1 MSRLL
6 QQTSNFFTLIVV
18 LVTISTQGV
27 PRARAAWLKAVDWA
41 FMTDES
47 DSGPRVSFDEGKTV
61 KSGDKVAGFAVSDVF
76 LPCTNPSVSTK
87 DCRTWEGHARAHLG
101 VDVST
106 PPGQKLVMFGV
117 RGQAFRVTCSGSVDS
132 REGGGLVATIEA
144 HGYTFQAM
152 HLNRCQSGTV
162 QVGRVFA
169 ETGNSGYSTGP
180 HLHWGQKQEGAAI
193 DPHQVYLEAAL
204 SGGVMKNEYAKIE
217 RLKAAIIEQ
226 ESGAEVSL
234 LNPDSGAIGLG
245 QVMPENVPSWTKQC
259 LGRELTPAEFQN
271 DARAQNEVIDC
282 KLEQYWKTAKS
293 RTTNEKV
300 RDVAAIWYAGNA
312 DAKNSTALQPYG
324 NNVYPSIQSYTYQVL
339 DRFEALG
346 DKSTTS
352 DSGTAIEETVELPEI
367 VPGAEFADPAAV
379 TPSHPSSPLNESNR
393 RNDSATESTTPTTP
407 VTPTTQGDRP
417 LIPGDRDFDDQN

>member
-6 QQTSNFFTLIVV
+6 QQTSNIFTLIAV

-47 DSGPRVSFDEGKTV
+47 DGGPRVSFDEGKTV
-61 KSGDKVAGFAVSDVF
+61 KSGDKIAGFAVSDAF
-76 LPCTNPSVSTK
+76 LPCTNPGVSTK
-87 DCRTWEGHARAHLG
+87 DCRTWEGIARAHLG

-117 RGQAFRVTCSGSVDS
+117 RGQAFRVTCSGSAESQD
-132 REGGGLVATIEA
+132 GGGLVATIEA

-180 HLHWGQKQEGAAI
+180 HLHWGQKQDGVAI

-259 LGRELTPAEFQN
+259 LGRELTPAEFQQ

-293 RTTNEKV
+293 RTTEEKV

-312 DAKNSTALQPYG
+312 ASKNSTAPQPYG
-324 NNVYPSIQSYTYQVL
+324 NNVYPSIKSYTYQVL
-339 DRFEALG
+339 DRFEALA
-346 DKSTTS
+346 DDPSHKSDAVPAT
-352 DSGTAIEETVELPEI
+352 EETVERPELAPPSG
-367 VPGAEFADPAAV
+367 VDDPVDDPADDRADDPAAV
-379 TPSHPSSPLNESNR
+379 TPSNLDESSR
-393 RNDSATESTTPTTP
+393 QNDTVTE
-407 VTPTTQGDRP
+407 PTTQGDRD
-417 LIPGDRDFDDQN
+417 LRDLDD

>member
-1 MSRLL
+1 MSPLL
-6 QQTSNFFTLIVV
+6 QQTSNLFTLLVV
-18 LVTISTQGV
+18 LITISTQGV
-27 PRARAAWLKAVDWA
+27 PRARAAWLRAVDWA
-41 FMTDES
+41 FMVDES
-47 DSGPRVSFDEGKTV
+47 DRGPRVSFDEGKTV
-61 KSGDKVAGFAVSDVF
+61 KSGDKVAGFTVSDAF
-76 LPCTNPSVSTK
+76 LPCKDPSVSTS
-87 DCRTWEGHARAHLG
+87 DCRTWEGTARAHLG

-117 RGQAFRVTCSGSVDS
+117 RGQAFRVTCSGSAES

-180 HLHWGQKQEGAAI
+180 HLHWGQKQNGDAI
-193 DPHQVYLEAAL
+193 DPHLVYLEAAL

-226 ESGAEVSL
+226 ESGAEASL

-245 QVMPENVPSWTKQC
+245 QVMPENVPTWTKQC
-259 LGRELTPAEFQN
+259 LGRELTPAEFQK
-271 DARAQNEVIDC
+271 DARAQNDVIDC

-293 RTTNEKV
+293 HTTDEKV

-312 DAKNSTALQPYG
+312 AAKNSTAPQPYG

-339 DRFEALG
+339 DRFEALTEAAG
-346 DKSTTS
+346 QEPKPVK
-352 DSGTAIEETVELPEI
+352 EETVELPDLAPE
-367 VPGAEFADPAAV
+367 PEPSDRAE
-379 TPSHPSSPLNESNR
+379 EK
-393 RNDSATESTTPTTP
+393 PTTSSDTSEP
-407 VTPTTQGDRP
+407 EAVLPSAPTTDPVRST
-417 LIPGDRDFDDQN
+417 DNQNLSDPN

>member
-6 QQTSNFFTLIVV
+6 QQTSNIFTLIVV

-47 DSGPRVSFDEGKTV
+47 DSGPRVSFDEGKTI
-61 KSGDKVAGFAVSDVF
+61 KSGDKVAGFAVSDAF
-76 LPCTNPSVSTK
+76 LPCKNPGVNTS
-87 DCRTWEGHARAHLG
+87 DCRNWEGTARAHLG

-117 RGQAFRVTCSGSVDS
+117 RGQAFRVTCSGSAESQD
-132 REGGGLVATIEA
+132 GGGLVATIEA
-144 HGYTFQAM
+144 HGYIFQAM

-180 HLHWGQKQEGAAI
+180 HLHWGQKQDGVAI
-193 DPHQVYLEAAL
+193 DPHLVYLEAAL

-226 ESGAEVSL
+226 ESGANVSL

-245 QVMPENVPSWTKQC
+245 QVMPENVPAWTKQC

-271 DARAQNEVIDC
+271 DAKAQNEVIDC

-293 RTTNEKV
+293 STTDEKV

-312 DAKNSTALQPYG
+312 AAKNSSAPQPYG
-324 NNVYPSIQSYTYQVL
+324 NTVYPSIKSYTYQVL
-339 DRFEALG
+339 DRFEALTEEAG
-346 DKSTTS
+346 RDSTPATE
-352 DSGTAIEETVELPEI
+352 ATVELPESPESPEP
-367 VPGAEFADPAAV
+367 VPNSEASDRAPERLTAPSNASDQADPV
-379 TPSHPSSPLNESNR
+379 PSPDLPTSSDRSPDHPVDNQ
-393 RNDSATESTTPTTP
+393 D
-407 VTPTTQGDRP
+407 VGD
-417 LIPGDRDFDDQN
+417 

>member
-6 QQTSNFFTLIVV
+6 QQTSNIFTLIVV

-47 DSGPRVSFDEGKTV
+47 DRGPRVSFDEGKTV
-61 KSGDKVAGFAVSDVF
+61 KSGDKVAGFAVSDAF
-76 LPCTNPSVSTK
+76 LPCKDPSVSTS
-87 DCRTWEGHARAHLG
+87 DCRTWEGTARAHLG

-106 PPGQKLVMFGV
+106 PPGQKLMMFGV
-117 RGQAFRVTCSGSVDS
+117 RGQAFRVTCSGSAES

-180 HLHWGQKQEGAAI
+180 HLHWGQKKDGDAI
-193 DPHQVYLEAAL
+193 NPHQVYLEAAL
-204 SGGVMKNEYAKIE
+204 SGGVMKNEYAKLE
-217 RLKAAIIEQ
+217 RLKTAIIEQ
-226 ESGAEVSL
+226 ESGTEASL

-259 LGRELTPAEFQN
+259 LGRELTPAEFQK

-293 RTTNEKV
+293 STTDEKV

-312 DAKNSTALQPYG
+312 AAKNSTAPQPYG

-339 DRFEALG
+339 DRFEALTEEAG
-346 DKSTTS
+346 A
-352 DSGTAIEETVELPEI
+352 DSRPATEETVELPDLAPESEPRDRADDRSDERSDESSTAPSETI
-367 VPGAEFADPAAV
+367 APTEPTPSPDPQASADP
-379 TPSHPSSPLNESNR
+379 SPGNSDVGAPN
-393 RNDSATESTTPTTP
+393 
-407 VTPTTQGDRP
+407 
-417 LIPGDRDFDDQN
+417 

>member
-1 MSRLL
+1 
-6 QQTSNFFTLIVV
+6 
-18 LVTISTQGV
+18 
-27 PRARAAWLKAVDWA
+27 
-41 FMTDES
+41 
-47 DSGPRVSFDEGKTV
+47 
-61 KSGDKVAGFAVSDVF
+61 
-76 LPCTNPSVSTK
+76 
-87 DCRTWEGHARAHLG
+87 
-101 VDVST
+101 
-106 PPGQKLVMFGV
+106 MFGV

-132 REGGGLVATIEA
+132 QEGGGLVATIEA

-180 HLHWGQKQEGAAI
+180 HLHWGQKQAGVAI
-193 DPHQVYLEAAL
+193 DPHQVYLEAVL

-217 RLKAAIIEQ
+217 RLKTAIIEQ

-259 LGRELTPAEFQN
+259 LGRELTPVEFQN
-271 DARAQNEVIDC
+271 DAQAQNEVIDC

-312 DAKNSTALQPYG
+312 AAKDSTAPQPYG
-324 NNVYPSIQSYTYQVL
+324 NNMYPSIQSYTYQVL
-339 DRFEALG
+339 DRFEALSDG
-346 DKSTTS
+346 KSADS
-352 DSGTAIEETVELPEI
+352 DSVTAIEETVELPEI
-367 VPGAEFADPAAV
+367 APAAELDDPAAMMP
-379 TPSHPSSPLNESNR
+379 TNPDESSHSV
-393 RNDSATESTTPTTP
+393 DSTTETKTQDSSDPTTN
-407 VTPTTQGDRP
+407 
-417 LIPGDRDFDDQN
+417 DRDPVSQN